1 VGAGLRK
8 REGRGVRAAAGL
20 ERGVW
25 AASTGLA
32 GGKKC
37 GLGQGKQICGL
48 SAEENWAKIERVGFS
63 CFGFGLGL
71 VGVLGCLGFFL
82 FFSLVFLSFSFF
94 KLTQTNLNSKPY
106 ALKQSKPCTSMNA
119 QTSLNLK

>member
-1 VGAGLRK
+1 MRRCWAGRAEGGGALWAAGVGTGLRK

-20 ERGVW
+20 ERGVGPGHGDW
-25 AASTGLA
+25 A

-37 GLGQGKQICGL
+37 GLGQGNRVCGL

-71 VGVLGCLGFFL
+71 LLL
-82 FFSLVFLSFSFF
+82 FILLP
-94 KLTQTNLNSKPY
+94 NSNPISY
-106 ALKQSKPCTSMNA
+106 FYF
-119 QTSLNLK
+119 